1 VPLISA
7 RRERDM
13 NLKCRARHRMIFRL
27 RLKLKGHHAH
37 PGCGIPTRLLKRGMM
52 KTRCEYFTFHLLAD
66 LCTFTLAV
74 SVHCEPTDIE
84 RLYVSIVHVLSHS
97 NVLAP
102 GSIRGT
108 IKIRGR
114 LGLRT
119 SKMLSSLFSIE
130 IVSLKR
136 LLISLHCDGPL
147 QLLKRLDH
155 SSADP
160 L

>member
-1 VPLISA
+1 
-7 RRERDM
+7 
-13 NLKCRARHRMIFRL
+13 
-27 RLKLKGHHAH
+27 
-37 PGCGIPTRLLKRGMM
+37 
-52 KTRCEYFTFHLLAD
+52 
-66 LCTFTLAV
+66 
-74 SVHCEPTDIE
+74 VHCEPTDIE

-97 NVLAP
+97 NVLAL

>member
-1 VPLISA
+1 
-7 RRERDM
+7 M
-13 NLKCRARHRMIFRL
+13 YN
-27 RLKLKGHHAH
+27 
-37 PGCGIPTRLLKRGMM
+37 
-52 KTRCEYFTFHLLAD
+52 RCEYFTFHLRAD

-74 SVHCEPTDIE
+74 FVHCEPTDIE
-84 RLYVSIVHVLSHS
+84 RLYLSTVHILSHS

-108 IKIRGR
+108 IKRRGR
-114 LGLRT
+114 LRLRT
-119 SKMLSSLFSIE
+119 SKMLSPLFIIE
-130 IVSLKR
+130 VVSLKR

-147 QLLKRLDH
+147 QLLKRLNH